1 MKISCLDI
9 LFVTGVRFIRSKK
22 PHKEKCCKAGF
33 MYDLPKAKIPH
44 PLLTA
49 NNRKERFYYESRR
62 QQ

>member
-33 MYDLPKAKIPH
+33 MYDLPKAKIPICC
-44 PLLTA
+44 
-49 NNRKERFYYESRR
+49 
-62 QQ
+62 